1 MQSWNDYN
9 KNKKNLENQSA
20 IILIQL
26 EIGKS
31 ITIGIT

>member
-9 KNKKNLENQSA
+9 KNKNLENQSA